1 MRLCRREDDME
12 SEFSGSKGIWGT
24 ITGGTDRGPTSVRD
38 GGCLDVRRRWR
49 SSIGGE
55 EMLGD
60 GLGDFA
66 SPEGGF
72 ELFPFSK

>member
-1 MRLCRREDDME
+1 M
-12 SEFSGSKGIWGT
+12 
-24 ITGGTDRGPTSVRD
+24 TGGTGRDPTNVRD
-38 GGCLDVRRRWR
+38 GGCLDARRRWR
-49 SSIGGE
+49 SSVGGE

-72 ELFPFSK
+72 DIFPFSKWVFTLGKPGTGDDLP